1 MGYFK
6 ITCSYKKKF
15 GIYNMLL
22 PNFHMH
28 TYTQI
33 FIHVFTHYP
42 RNNWFSLASDSS
54 CSRALRSPLLF
65 WPWSNW
71 CVVALTVFEDVQL
84 WLLARLYQQFEQLSI
99 AQKGSGANCGSSA
112 RGRDVGGLG
121 TLDDAVQRLTKITT
135 VHGTQQTLVKVVGQH
150 FSITIAVQLASNV
163 DTKCIFY
170 FVM

>member
-1 MGYFK
+1 MIFSGQRQQLFK
-6 ITCSYKKKF
+6 SIAKSAA
-15 GIYNMLL
+15 LL
-22 PNFHMH
+22 AM
-28 TYTQI
+28 
-33 FIHVFTHYP
+33 VE
-42 RNNWFSLASDSS
+42 LM
-54 CSRALRSPLLF
+54 
-65 WPWSNW
+65 

-99 AQKGSGANCGSSA
+99 AQKGSGANCGPSA